1 MAAEPSPGILSL
13 FDLAALLLCVTAAF
27 AWLNHKL
34 FGLPTTIGV
43 LLMGLASSLVL
54 IGLELVTHLTLYDAL
69 TNAIRQIDFS
79 AALINGMLAFMLFA
93 GGLHVDVSRLKSRA
107 VPIGLLGTVGVLIST
122 AVVGLAIYLLA
133 GFLGSPLT
141 LGWALVFGALI
152 SPTDPVAVLSILRNV
167 NLPPTLEI
175 EIAGESLFNDG
186 VGIVLV
192 TILVAIAN
200 RGEDFAPLD
209 IGRFFFVEALGGA
222 LLGLITG
229 YIAYRGMKALDDYP
243 IEVLISLALVT
254 GTYAL
259 ASRIHVSGPIAV
271 VAAGLL
277 IGERGPQHAMS
288 DTTQRYLFG
297 FWTLLDEIL
306 NSVLFLLI
314 GLEVLVLN
322 FNLELVPLA
331 LAAIPLVL
339 LARFLSVAL
348 PAPLLSV
355 IMKLTPGAIPIL
367 TWAGVRGGISVA
379 LALSLP
385 ESDAKPLILAATY
398 MVVLFTL
405 IVQGLTLGPLAR
417 RLFPASSE
425 PDRPH

>member
-141 LGWALVFGALI
+141 LWWALVFGALI
-152 SPTDPVAVLSILRNV
+152 SPTDPVGVLSILRNV
-167 NLPPTLEI
+167 ILPPTLEI

-229 YIAYRGMKALDDYP
+229 
-243 IEVLISLALVT
+243 
-254 GTYAL
+254 
-259 ASRIHVSGPIAV
+259 
-271 VAAGLL
+271 
-277 IGERGPQHAMS
+277 
-288 DTTQRYLFG
+288 
-297 FWTLLDEIL
+297 
-306 NSVLFLLI
+306 
-314 GLEVLVLN
+314 
-322 FNLELVPLA
+322 
-331 LAAIPLVL
+331 
-339 LARFLSVAL
+339 
-348 PAPLLSV
+348 
-355 IMKLTPGAIPIL
+355 
-367 TWAGVRGGISVA
+367 
-379 LALSLP
+379 
-385 ESDAKPLILAATY
+385 
-398 MVVLFTL
+398 
-405 IVQGLTLGPLAR
+405 
-417 RLFPASSE
+417 
-425 PDRPH
+425 